1 MDMAQLACFLTVAQT
16 LNFSEAARRR
26 QISQPTASRYI
37 GDLEREFG
45 VRLFARSKRDVVL
58 TEEGRV
64 LLPYAQEALEA
75 LSRAQN
81 VLSQMRAGGAGRIS
95 VGCDATSG
103 AFPVACLRAFC
114 AQYPEIAVELAA
126 VPGSRLALA
135 LRDGEYDFFFLPR
148 DMVPEGVQSRIT
160 HYETLSL
167 VAPRGSELAQGPVD
181 LQALQRQRFAALSE
195 TESPILYMEILE
207 LFSAFHFSPNIV
219 SSHDSVKS
227 LVMAVA
233 AGLGLAVLP
242 TGTARTYAALVDTVE
257 IDSVDTEIP
266 YAVAWGHAAANPAAQ
281 LFSQTVQELAADAP
295 PAML

>member
-1 MDMAQLACFLTVAQT
+1 M
-16 LNFSEAARRR
+16 
-26 QISQPTASRYI
+26 
-37 GDLEREFG
+37 
-45 VRLFARSKRDVVL
+45 
-58 TEEGRV
+58 
-64 LLPYAQEALEA
+64 
-75 LSRAQN
+75 
-81 VLSQMRAGGAGRIS
+81 
-95 VGCDATSG
+95 
-103 AFPVACLRAFC
+103 
-114 AQYPEIAVELAA
+114 ELAA

-281 LFSQTVQELAADAP
+281 LFLQTVQELAADAP

>member
-1 MDMAQLACFLTVAQT
+1 M
-16 LNFSEAARRR
+16 
-26 QISQPTASRYI
+26 
-37 GDLEREFG
+37 EREFG

-281 LFSQTVQELAADAP
+281 LFLQTVQELAADAP